1 MPLVLCTGVDPV
13 LLKTRQLILE
23 SAGHTV
29 VPASDEREIKIICS
43 KQKFD
48 VAVIGQSIP
57 PRIKARAMELVKE
70 HCPEAKI
77 LELCAPYGTRTL
89 ENADAWLEMPSDQ
102 PELLVALVNRLAD
115 KKTDAV

>member
-29 VPASDEREIKIICS
+29 VPASHEREIKIICS

-48 VAVIGQSIP
+48 VAVIGQSIGP
-57 PRIKARAMELVKE
+57 SIKARAMELVKE
-70 HCPEAKI
+70 HCPDARI
-77 LELCAPYGTRTL
+77 LELYPPYGARRL
-89 ENADAWLEMPSDQ
+89 KNADAWLEMPSEN
-102 PELLVALVNRLAD
+102 PELLVELVNRLAA
-115 KKTDAV
+115 KEN

>member
-29 VPASDEREIKIICS
+29 LPASDEREIKIICS

-89 ENADAWLEMPSDQ
+89 KNGDAWLEIAIRPARAAGCTCQ
-102 PELLVALVNRLAD
+102 QA
-115 KKTDAV
+115 